1 VPDHPSESPHP
12 LASPGRKIKGLT
24 LDMGWTL
31 AYPNPSLWETFSRI
45 CTEAGRPVTAETC
58 EASVGEMAIAAQRHA
73 VAKLDGRRAFT
84 DSDEEFKQGFRV
96 MAHRVFQEA
105 GIEDED
111 GSLFKRFFRFFN
123 DFERWIVYP
132 DVGPFL
138 KRAREAGVRVALISN
153 AGTGLAEHLRVLGLD
168 RWLDHATISAAEGI
182 RKPDRRIYE
191 RTLEAIGVAP
201 QDALHVGDFYLEDV
215 LGPRQVGLAGVLI
228 DRRPHSLFPNYPQQ
242 EHHEDPDLRVIR
254 SLDEISSLI

>member
-1 VPDHPSESPHP
+1 MPDSPSGSPHP
-12 LASPGRKIKGLT
+12 LADPGRRIKGLT

-31 AYPNPSLWETFSRI
+31 AYPEPSLWETFAQI
-45 CTEAGRPVTAETC
+45 CTEMGHAVTAEAC
-58 EASVGEMAIAAQRHA
+58 EASVGELAIAAQRHA

-105 GIEDED
+105 GIEDDD
-111 GSLFKRFFRFFN
+111 GSLFRRFFHLFN
-123 DFERWIVYP
+123 DFERWSVYP
-132 DVGPFL
+132 EVVPFL
-138 KRAREAGVRVALISN
+138 TRARDAGVRLALISN
-153 AGTGLAEHLRVLGLD
+153 AGTGLTEHLRVLGLD
-168 RWLDHATISAAEGI
+168 RFLDHITISAAEGI

-191 RTLEAIGVAP
+191 RTLEAISVAP

-215 LGPRQVGLAGVLI
+215 LGPRQVGMAGVLI

-254 SLDEISSLI
+254 SLDEIAPLI